1 MIPASR
7 RRLFVLYAL
16 VGALLITLGGRL
28 WYLQVMTGSSYVR
41 LAAQDQTQTVIT
53 PSVRGQIMDDGGQPL
68 VNNSSSLVVT
78 VNMMDLAAQ
87 ADGGQAVLHRLA
99 SLLGMREKLLRE
111 KVRLCNARVGQPC
124 WPGSPYQP
132 VPVKQDVPDSIAVQ
146 IMQDHASY
154 PGVSAGVVPLARYPR
169 PDGALPAQV
178 LGYLGPITPRQMK
191 QQHLPTT
198 GFSGTD
204 LVGQAGLE
212 LQYNKW
218 LQGTPGQ
225 DVLSVNNAGQQL
237 GTVRAAAP
245 KPGDNVVTSINA
257 RLQGDVQNILI
268 NTLRKARQQ
277 GNVHATTAAG
287 VVLTTTGRVVAMASV
302 PSYNPS
308 IWTGGISNQRYHQ
321 LFGRAGGEPILN
333 RVTQGQYAPG
343 STFKVTTTAA
353 AVRAGYSLNGL
364 YNCPA
369 AYRIGGRSFLND
381 GQRNLGSMSLHQAL
395 VISCDTVFYELANQI
410 YSHDNNRYNV
420 VTRPNVPVQEVQKM
434 ELAWGFGRPAGIDL
448 PEQSPGSIPTRA
460 WLYYL
465 WKANAHTGQNW
476 CKYGKANGSYV
487 QQIEYQDCHYG
498 NVWEPG
504 QAAIAAIGQ
513 GYVTV
518 TPLQLADAYAALAN
532 GGKLYSPRIGR
543 AIISPA
549 GQVVKRIYPKLI
561 RRLPVAGSTLAY
573 IRGALA
579 DVTTGAGTAAGAF
592 GGFPRS
598 RVCVAGKTGTA
609 EVFNSSVTSVFASFA
624 PCTNPKYV
632 VVVMVPQSNFGADV
646 AAPAVRQIYDS
657 IYGLE
662 GHKAALPGGNLPHG
676 LPKIAANGTVT
687 PPAGYR
693 SR

>member
-1 MIPASR
+1 M
-7 RRLFVLYAL
+7 
-16 VGALLITLGGRL
+16 
-28 WYLQVMTGSSYVR
+28 
-41 LAAQDQTQTVIT
+41 IT
-53 PSVRGQIMDDGGQPL
+53 PAVRGKILDDGGQPL
-68 VNNSSSLVVT
+68 ADNASSLVVT

-87 ADGGQAVLHRLA
+87 PDGGARVLHRLA
-99 SLLGMREKLLRE
+99 SLLGMSHKLLTE
-111 KVRLCNARVGQPC
+111 KVRLCNAHVSQPC

-132 VPVKQDVPDSIAVQ
+132 VPVKQNVPDNVAVQ
-146 IMQDHASY
+146 IMQDHARY
-154 PGVSAGVVPLARYPR
+154 PGVSAGVVPLARYPK

-178 LGYLGPITPRQMK
+178 LGYLGPITPQQMK

-204 LVGQAGLE
+204 LVGQAGLQ

-237 GTVRAAAP
+237 GTLRSAP
-245 KPGDNVVTSINA
+245 PQTGDNLVTSINA
-257 RLQGDVQNILI
+257 QLQGDVQNILATTI
-268 NTLRKARQQ
+268 RKAQQ
-277 GNVHATTAAG
+277 EGNVHATTGAA

-308 IWTGGISNQRYHQ
+308 IWTGGISNQQYRQ
-321 LFGRAGGEPILN
+321 LFGKAAGEPILN

-343 STFKVTTTAA
+343 STFKVTSAAA
-353 AVRAGYSLNGL
+353 AVSAGYSLDST

-369 AYRIGGRSFLND
+369 RYNIGSQSFIND
-381 GQRNLGSMSLHQAL
+381 GQNNLGPMSLHEAL
-395 VISCDTVFYELANQI
+395 VVSCDTVFYELANQI
-410 YSHDNNRYNV
+410 YQHDRTRYNV
-420 VTRPNVPVQEVQKM
+420 VTKPDVPVQEMQKM
-434 ELAWGFGRPAGIDL
+434 EVAWGFGKTPGIDL

-465 WKANAHTGQNW
+465 WKANAHAGQNW
-476 CKYGKANGSYV
+476 CKYGKANGTYI

-518 TPLQLADAYAALAN
+518 TPLQLANAYAALAN
-532 GGKLYSPRIGR
+532 GGKLYSPRIGK
-543 AIISPA
+543 AIIGPD

-561 RRLPVAGSTLAY
+561 RRLPVSASTLAY

-579 DVTTGAGTAAGAF
+579 DVTTGGGTAAGAF
-592 GGFPRS
+592 SGFPRGQ
-598 RVCVAGKTGTA
+598 VCVAGKTGTA

-624 PCTNPKYV
+624 PCGNPKYV

-676 LPKIAANGTVT
+676 LPKIAADGTIT

-693 SR
+693 GR